1 MNSLNNRYW
10 MVFTGSGGQG
20 VITAAIILAEAAVI
34 YDNLTAVQS
43 QAYGAAA
50 RGGTSRSDVVI
61 SKTDALFPEL
71 LQPNVM
77 ACMTQESYDKFY
89 HILRPG
95 GLLLSDPRYVVLN
108 KKVAAKQIE
117 LPIYKTVMDNIGKP
131 IVYNMCMLGT
141 VIGMLKVVR
150 LESILKVLEKRVPLK
165 FFDINKQALEL
176 GVGLV
181 DG

>member
-50 RGGTSRSDVVI
+50 RGGTSRSDVII

-71 LQPNVM
+71 LQPNVIHVFP
-77 ACMTQESYDKFY
+77 Q
-89 HILRPG
+89 
-95 GLLLSDPRYVVLN
+95 
-108 KKVAAKQIE
+108 VAVQ
-117 LPIYKTVMDNIGKP
+117 
-131 IVYNMCMLGT
+131 
-141 VIGMLKVVR
+141 
-150 LESILKVLEKRVPLK
+150 
-165 FFDINKQALEL
+165 FQAQA
-176 GVGLV
+176 GR
-181 DG
+181 